1 MNNFNNQAGK
11 GSLVEDKFNIYSEDG
26 KLLTESPVNKSDLE
40 AVKSKL
46 ISEGHKVGSVKQLLF
61 S

>member
-1 MNNFNNQAGK
+1 MNNSDKPNIALN
-11 GSLVEDKFNIYSEDG
+11 EEKFNIYSEDG

-40 AVKSKL
+40 NAKSKL
-46 ISEGHKVGSVKQLLF
+46 VSEGYKIGSVKQLLF